1 MPNLI
6 ELTIA
11 RIKRAAGLTDEQ
23 MQALMP
29 HGPNSPEHYVGGIV
43 QGVPDKRSWAEKEY
57 EKDNEGWNRV

>member
-23 MQALMP
+23 LATLMP
-29 HGPNSPEHYVGGIV
+29 YGPNDPRHHVGGIV
-43 QGVPDKRSWAEKEY
+43 QGVPDKRSWAEHEH